1 LRPVTGRLALAA
13 FAGGAAMAGAP
24 GARAE
29 GIEPRAYSAAPTGVN
44 FLIAGYAYAEG
55 GPSIDSSLPVVD
67 PKLDLSGAI
76 LAYAR
81 SLDLWGKAAK
91 FDIIAT
97 DAKLSGSAIYQGA
110 PVRRDVEGFGD
121 PLARLSVILFG
132 APTMTPAAFRSY
144 KQDLIVGASLQVSVP
159 LGQYDPTRLVNIGT
173 NRWSF
178 RPEIGISQA
187 VGRWTLE
194 AQAAATV
201 FTENPDFYGGNRR
214 SVSPLYSGQIHAI
227 YNFRSGLWG
236 SLDATYFTGG
246 QTTVNGTLHQ
256 DLERNWR
263 VGATLAVPVNRRNSI
278 KFYASSGV
286 LARTGNNFN
295 LIGAAWQYRWGAGL

>member
-1 LRPVTGRLALAA
+1 MRGRLAVAA
-13 FAGGAAMAGAP
+13 FAAGAALVGAP
-24 GARAE
+24 GAGAQS
-29 GIEPRAYSAAPTGVN
+29 IEPRAYSPAPTGVN

-91 FDIIAT
+91 FDVIAS
-97 DAKLSGSAIYQGA
+97 DARLSGSAIYQGA

-121 PLARLSVILFG
+121 PLLRLSTILYG
-132 APTMTPAAFRSY
+132 AQAMTPAAFRSY
-144 KQDLIVGASLQVSVP
+144 RQNLIVGASLQVSVP
-159 LGQYDPTRLVNIGT
+159 LGQYNPTRLVNIGT

-178 RPEIGISQA
+178 RPEIGISKA
-187 VGRWTLE
+187 VGRLTLE

-201 FTENPDFYGGNRR
+201 YTDNPDFFGGNRR
-214 SVSPLYSGQIHAI
+214 SVSPLYSGQVHAI
-227 YNFRSGLWG
+227 YNFRSGLWS

-263 VGATLAVPVNRRNSI
+263 VGATLAVPVDRRNSI

-286 LARTGNNFN
+286 SARTRNNYN
-295 LIGAAWQYRWGAGL
+295 LIGAAWQLRWGAGL

>member
-1 LRPVTGRLALAA
+1 
-13 FAGGAAMAGAP
+13 
-24 GARAE
+24 
-29 GIEPRAYSAAPTGVN
+29 VN

-67 PKLDLSGAI
+67 PKLNLSTAV

-81 SLDLWGKAAK
+81 SLDLWGKGAK
-91 FDIIAT
+91 LDVIAS
-97 DAKLSGSAIYQGA
+97 DGRLSGSAIYQGA

-121 PLARLSVILFG
+121 PLVRLSMILYG
-132 APTMTPAAFRSY
+132 APAMTPAAFRSY
-144 KQDLIVGASLQVSVP
+144 RQDLIVGASLQVSVP

-178 RPEIGISQA
+178 KPEIGISKA
-187 VGRWTLE
+187 IGRWSLE

-201 FTENPDFYGGNRR
+201 YTENPDFFGGARR
-214 SVSPLYSGQIHAI
+214 SVSPLYSGQVHAI

-236 SLDATYFTGG
+236 ALDATYFTGG
-246 QTTVNGTLHQ
+246 QTTVNGILHQ

-263 VGATLAVPVNRRNSI
+263 VGATLAVPVDRRDSI
-278 KFYASSGV
+278 KFYGSSGV
-286 LARTGNNFN
+286 SARTHNNYN